1 MNCSLPVTIKGIVT
15 HGNKIGTG
23 LNMPTANLTLDDSYK
38 NFPHGVYYSEV
49 KIGSDTYKG
58 ISNLGIKPTV
68 KNDTSLNLET
78 FIYDFDGDL
87 YEKEISVT
95 LLKFRRPEKK
105 FESINELETQMHR
118 DMEAGRSFTA
128 SLRHV

>member
-1 MNCSLPVTIKGIVT
+1 MSCSLPVTIKGIVT

-38 NFPHGVYYSEV
+38 DFPHGVYYSEV
-49 KIGSDTYKG
+49 QIGSKAYKG

-68 KNDTSLNLET
+68 KSDATLNLET

-95 LLKFRRPEKK
+95 LFKFRRPERK
-105 FESINELETQMHR
+105 FDNLSNLEAEMHR
-118 DMEAGRSFTA
+118 DMEAGRTF
-128 SLRHV
+128 SL

>member
-1 MNCSLPVTIKGIVT
+1 MSCSLPITIKGIVT

-23 LNMPTANLTLDDSYK
+23 LNMPTANLTLDDSYRD
-38 NFPHGVYYSEV
+38 FPHGVYYSEV
-49 KIGSDTYKG
+49 QIGSKAYKG

-68 KNDTSLNLET
+68 KSDATLNLET

-95 LLKFRRPEKK
+95 LLKFRRPERK
-105 FESINELETQMHR
+105 FDNLSELEAEMHR
-118 DMEAGRSFTA
+118 DMEAGRVFT
-128 SLRHV
+128 L

>member
-1 MNCSLPVTIKGIVT
+1 MCCLLPITIKGTVT

-23 LNMPTANLTLDDSYK
+23 LNMPTANLTLDASYK
-38 NFPHGVYYSEV
+38 DYPHGVYYSEV
-49 KIGSDTYKG
+49 QIGSSNYKG

-68 KNDTSLNLET
+68 KNDSSLNLET

-95 LLKFRRPEKK
+95 LLKFRRPERK
-105 FESINELETQMHR
+105 FDNLSELEIEMHR
-118 DMEAGRSFTA
+118 DMEAGRNF
-128 SLRHV
+128 SL

>member
-1 MNCSLPVTIKGIVT
+1 MSCSLPITIKGIVT

-23 LNMPTANLTLDDSYK
+23 LNMPTANLTLDASYK
-38 NFPHGVYYSEV
+38 DFPHGVYYSEV
-49 KIGSDTYKG
+49 LIGSKTYKG

-68 KNDTSLNLET
+68 KSDASLNLET

-87 YEKEISVT
+87 YEKEIFVT

-105 FESINELETQMHR
+105 FDNLSELESEMHR
-118 DMEAGRSFTA
+118 DMEAGRAFT
-128 SLRHV
+128 L

>member
-1 MNCSLPVTIKGIVT
+1 MNYSLPVTIKGTVT

-23 LNMPTANLTLDDSYK
+23 LNMPTANLTLDASYK
-38 NFPHGVYYSEV
+38 DFPHGVYYSEV
-49 KIGSDTYKG
+49 QIGSKVYKG

-68 KNDTSLNLET
+68 KNDSSLNLET

-95 LLKFRRPEKK
+95 LLKFRRPERK
-105 FESINELETQMHR
+105 FDNLSELEAEMHR
-118 DMEAGRSFTA
+118 DMEAGRAF
-128 SLRHV
+128 LL